1 MKNYV
6 LLGCDNFLGSFHD
19 IISAQGNCCL
29 KKIVCQDSQIVQLS
43 QANLS
48 IPVESL
54 ATFIPQ
60 SDEVYLCGLLGKKG
74 IALHQ
79 QLRDKM
85 GISFDTLIHPN
96 AIISLTAHLSPGS
109 VISAGVII
117 GSSVVIG
124 DNCFV
129 GQGVIFGHDTVLEN
143 YVIIQSGAKLA
154 GHIRV
159 GEGAIIGMGA
169 TIIED
174 VYIGNYARIEP
185 GAVVL
190 KDVPAQ
196 TVVSGVPAVFK
207 EVIN

>member
-6 LLGCDNFLGSFHD
+6 ILGCDDSLNSLLD
-19 IISAQGNCCL
+19 IISAQGNRL
-29 KKIVCQDSQIVQLS
+29 KKVVCHNSQMVQLS
-43 QANLS
+43 QAYLS
-48 IPVESL
+48 LAFESL
-54 ATFIPQ
+54 ETFIPEP
-60 SDEVYLCGLLGKKG
+60 DEIYLCGLFGKKA
-74 IALHQ
+74 IILHQ
-79 QLRDKM
+79 KFRDEM

-117 GSSVVIG
+117 ASSVVIG
-124 DNCFV
+124 ENCFV

-143 YVIIQSGAKLA
+143 YVIVQSGSKLA
-154 GHIRV
+154 GHLRV

-174 VYIGNYARIEP
+174 VSIGNYARIEP

-190 KDVPAQ
+190 KDVASQ
-196 TVVSGVPAVFK
+196 TVVSGVPAVVK
-207 EVIN
+207 ETIN

>member
-6 LLGCDNFLGSFHD
+6 ILGCDDSLNSLLD
-19 IISAQGNCCL
+19 IISAQGNRL
-29 KKIVCQDSQIVQLS
+29 KKIVCQNFQMVKLS
-43 QANLS
+43 QAYLS
-48 IPVESL
+48 VPVESL
-54 ATFIPQ
+54 VTFIPEP
-60 SDEVYLCGLLGKKG
+60 DEVYLCGLVGKKT
-74 IALHQ
+74 IILDQ
-79 QLRDKM
+79 QFRDKI
-85 GISFDTLIHPN
+85 GISFDPLIHPN
-96 AIISLTAHLSPGS
+96 AIVSLTAHLSPGS

-117 GSSVVIG
+117 ASSVVIG
-124 DNCFV
+124 ENCFV

-143 YVIIQSGAKLA
+143 HVIVQSGAKLA

-174 VYIGNYARIEP
+174 VSIGNYARIEP

-190 KDVPAQ
+190 KDVPPQ